1 MWNRK
6 ELVLEVSKKM
16 TAQCNVLFKLPY
28 LKEKKRD
35 FPGGPVVNNLP
46 SNAEDAGSI
55 PGQGHA
61 VWQLNPQWV
70 TQLETAAPKLN

>member
-1 MWNRK
+1 
-6 ELVLEVSKKM
+6 M

-61 VWQLNPQWV
+61 VWQLNPQ
-70 TQLETAAPKLN
+70 